1 MKKSLL
7 VLLGAVAVSTSTAF
21 AETITIGNKDYDVNF
36 IIDRDL
42 GPGVRYTR
50 LRLPSYPLNVNLL
63 RIDVSN
69 PYNSVEVTQANDRL
83 YGTESLVTAAKRQ
96 TKPGH
101 IALAGANA
109 NFWCVSGQP
118 PYSDQMVGVTYNG
131 NLQNGKIITETN
143 SKNDQYN
150 GGLKH
155 TGIVGIA
162 ENGKAY
168 SNNNFSWAGWVTN
181 DKIGSPEIYQCNKVV
196 RDGEIGLYNS
206 FYGTTRTFK
215 CVNPYNSAD
224 GKLHFEV
231 VNGDATEV
239 YLTMNEG
246 EKWSAGDPM
255 AFTVKN
261 VKTNSGN
268 GSLGNYDLALVGRG
282 ENAATLAKLAA
293 GDVVSVRY
301 SWINSSGTEI
311 KMKNLIGGNAQ
322 VMKNGEMTSYAT
334 SESYNSQV
342 YSRTGYG
349 VSEDKK
355 TLYVIVIDKAT
366 DPVYGTSA
374 GCSTTVMC
382 QIAKHFGCTNMTN
395 FDAGGSAEMFVG
407 DRIINKTTETAP
419 RAVAN
424 GMFAYSVAPEDNNVA
439 RLEFYDYE
447 LKSPI
452 YATSTPRIIAFNQYG
467 AVVDD
472 DFKNVTLSCPVEA
485 GTCEGASFTAGGQG
499 MTTTLTA
506 EYNGVTVTKPVTI
519 VESQLALRVK
529 PIVIDHNFEYPME
542 VTANIDGKEFT
553 YNPASINWTVSNPE
567 VADIDAN
574 GILRGFKNGTCEV
587 TAKIGDF
594 SDATTVTVQIPTE
607 QYIGAM
613 TYAAEGSSWKTSGT
627 GTKNWK
633 VTENADD
640 KMSGLSLEYQV
651 SSTRGTKV
659 TLSRDAV
666 LYSLPDAFEITLNPG
681 KSKINSITL
690 TLLPANADRGVAVVK
705 DNLDLKA
712 NTDNTVR
719 FDISDFAD
727 AKDLITYPITFK
739 SLAFALGD
747 AVASGYKID
756 VPKMA
761 AYYEHF
767 KSLGT
772 GVESVVVEDDDA
784 NCAPAYFDLQG
795 RKVNADELVPG
806 VYVVRQGNKTYKKII
821 K

>member
-7 VLLGAVAVSTSTAF
+7 LLLGAVAVTTSTAF
-21 AETITIGNKDYDVNF
+21 AETISINGKDYDATF
-36 IIDRDL
+36 LIDRDL

-83 YGTESLVTAAKRQ
+83 YGTESLVSAAKRQ

-101 IALAGANA
+101 VALAGANA

-143 SKNDQYN
+143 SKDDKYN

-155 TGIVGIA
+155 TGIVGIS
-162 ENGKAY
+162 ESGKAY
-168 SNNNFSWAGWVTN
+168 SNNGFSWAGWITSAKT
-181 DKIGSPEIYQCNKVV
+181 DSLEIYQCNKVV

-206 FYGTTRTFK
+206 FYGPTRTFK
-215 CVNPYNSAD
+215 CVNPYTGTDN
-224 GKLHFEV
+224 KLHFEV

-255 AFTVKN
+255 AFTVKE

-268 GSLGNYDLALVGRG
+268 GTLGSYDLALVGRG
-282 ENAATLAKLAA
+282 ANAAALAKLAA
-293 GDVVSVRY
+293 GDVLTVRY

-349 VSEDKK
+349 ISEDKK

-382 QIAKHFGCTNMTN
+382 AIAKHFGCTNMTN

-407 DRIINKTTETAP
+407 DRIVNKTTESAP

-424 GMFAYSVAPEDNNVA
+424 GMLAYSIAPEDNTVA

-452 YATSTPRIIAFNQYG
+452 YATSTPRSIAFPQYG
-467 AVVDD
+467 AVL
-472 DFKNVTLSCPVEA
+472 N
-485 GTCEGASFTAGGQG
+485 
-499 MTTTLTA
+499 A
-506 EYNGVTVTKPVTI
+506 E
-519 VESQLALRVK
+519 
-529 PIVIDHNFEYPME
+529 F
-542 VTANIDGKEFT
+542 
-553 YNPASINWTVSNPE
+553 
-567 VADIDAN
+567 
-574 GILRGFKNGTCEV
+574 
-587 TAKIGDF
+587 
-594 SDATTVTVQIPTE
+594 
-607 QYIGAM
+607 
-613 TYAAEGSSWKTSGT
+613 
-627 GTKNWK
+627 
-633 VTENADD
+633 
-640 KMSGLSLEYQV
+640 
-651 SSTRGTKV
+651 
-659 TLSRDAV
+659 
-666 LYSLPDAFEITLNPG
+666 
-681 KSKINSITL
+681 
-690 TLLPANADRGVAVVK
+690 
-705 DNLDLKA
+705 
-712 NTDNTVR
+712 
-719 FDISDFAD
+719 
-727 AKDLITYPITFK
+727 
-739 SLAFALGD
+739 
-747 AVASGYKID
+747 
-756 VPKMA
+756 
-761 AYYEHF
+761 
-767 KSLGT
+767 
-772 GVESVVVEDDDA
+772 
-784 NCAPAYFDLQG
+784 
-795 RKVNADELVPG
+795 
-806 VYVVRQGNKTYKKII
+806 
-821 K
+821 